1 MSPLFLKTV
10 FNKEFITSDHSE
22 TLEASL
28 TLLQE
33 FSKVSLFLISINR
46 GSLLPGVTET
56 ATDFFFFLLNECNVE
71 GSLLNEFIK
80 RAA

>member
-1 MSPLFLKTV
+1 MKALKCHPC
-10 FNKEFITSDHSE
+10 FQKLSLIRSSFTSNRSK

-56 ATDFFFFLLNECNVE
+56 ATNFFFFC
-71 GSLLNEFIK
+71 
-80 RAA
+80 